1 VSQTPPDP
9 PDGTPPLGGGGQPPG
24 PPQQQP
30 PLTPGSSYP
39 APPPQQPGQP
49 QPPGQP
55 GQPQPQQPPYG
66 APGYAP
72 APVSKPGLSTGVK
85 VLIGLVAL
93 VVVAGGAFLLLGGD
107 DDSAGPDQTV
117 RDFFAAS
124 TARDCPRMLGLVT
137 EASWSQNGTVS
148 RQEALDTCVDE
159 TAQDDFPDDV
169 AISDVHVT
177 DQSGDTASVEVTS
190 ELGGE
195 GPVTET
201 LTLRREDGKWLI
213 DFMADTPSGTSGG

>member
-1 VSQTPPDP
+1 MSQMPPDTPPP
-9 PDGTPPLGGGGQPPG
+9 PGGWGQPPG

-30 PLTPGSSYP
+30 PIAPAGAPPYP
-39 APPPQQPGQP
+39 AA
-49 QPPGQP
+49 QPPGPP
-55 GQPQPQQPPYG
+55 GPPGSPGSPGYG
-66 APGYAP
+66 AHGYPLAP
-72 APVSKPGLSTGVK
+72 PSKPGMPTGLK

-93 VVVAGGAFLLLGGD
+93 IIVGAGAIFLLSGD
-107 DDSAGPDQTV
+107 DDGGGSPEQTV
-117 RDFFAAS
+117 RDFFTAS
-124 TARDCPRMLGLVT
+124 TDRDCPRLLGLVT

-213 DFMADTPSGTSGG
+213 DFMADTDSGTSGG

>member
-1 VSQTPPDP
+1 MSQMPPDSP
-9 PDGTPPLGGGGQPPG
+9 PPPGGWGQPPG
-24 PPQQQP
+24 PPQQQQPIAPSGSP
-30 PLTPGSSYP
+30 PY
-39 APPPQQPGQP
+39 PPQQPSQ
-49 QPPGQP
+49 QPPGY
-55 GQPQPQQPPYG
+55 GPQGYPL
-66 APGYAP
+66 APDA
-72 APVSKPGLSTGVK
+72 KPGMPTGIK

-93 VVVAGGAFLLLGGD
+93 IIVAAVGIFLLGGD
-107 DDSAGPDQTV
+107 DDGGSPDQTV

-159 TAQDDFPDDV
+159 TGQDDFPDDA
-169 AISDVHVT
+169 AISDVRVT
-177 DQSGDTASVEVTS
+177 DQSGDTATVEVTS
-190 ELGGE
+190 SLGGE

-213 DFMADTPSGTSGG
+213 DFMADDTATETPGG